1 MGSHGFVSS
10 IMDDTI
16 WSGLAIF
23 IVSNYT
29 VIVWIIVDLILIL
42 ATRNINQM
50 AIVLNLELKKCLKND
65 DCLHR

>member
-1 MGSHGFVSS
+1 
-10 IMDDTI
+10 MDDTI